1 MSVMVP
7 RVVDSLRD
15 KVVPV
20 RFGDPLAGRSTR

>member
-1 MSVMVP
+1 MVP

-20 RFGDPLAGRSTR
+20 RFGDPLAWRSTR